1 MTKEKIKR
9 IQFLEAKGKVPR
21 AVRVTLTDGTV
32 ITIEAYSNGF
42 RQVGGTTDEIL
53 RTALLAQACI
63 GFLQGDQEE
72 SLSYSEV
79 AFAEET
85 FNQDLDLPEFDDD
98 EIREQA
104 LLDFEDHL
112 AHFREWTA

>member
-9 IQFLEAKGKVPR
+9 IQFIEAKGKVPR
-21 AVRVTLTDGTV
+21 AVRVTLTKGTV

-42 RQVGGTTDEIL
+42 RQFGGTTDEIL

-63 GFLQGDQEE
+63 GFLQGDQDE
-72 SLSYSEV
+72 SLNYSEI
-79 AFAEET
+79 AFADET
-85 FNQDLDLPEFDDD
+85 FNQDLELPEFEDE

-104 LLDFEDHL
+104 HYDFIDRL
-112 AHFREWTA
+112 AHFEEWTA